1 VADVPGVTYPTD
13 TPTPRAI
20 RRFHVT
26 VMTGPSSGLRWN
38 ELSERCAIGSHT
50 SNDLVITDQTVSR
63 FHCELRID
71 GAVVRVRDLGSRN
84 GTSTAGVG
92 IVECTLGDG
101 AELAIGHTAVR
112 IDLDPQPTELATP
125 AAAMFGSMIG
135 GTLEMRDVFA
145 RLAKVAKSDAT
156 VLVEGE
162 TGTGKEGV
170 AEAIH
175 EHGGRAQA
183 PFVVVDCGAI
193 AASLLESELFGHEAG
208 AFTGAV
214 GRRIGAFEQASGG
227 TIFLDEIGELP
238 LELQPKLLRM
248 LETREIRRVGGKDV
262 IACDVRIIA
271 ATNRDLRAEVNRA
284 TFRADLYFRLA
295 VVKIELPPLR
305 KRREDVPPLVVHL
318 LRQLGASPRVAQLLL
333 DPGFLA
339 ELSRAPWVGNVREL
353 RNHLEQCVV
362 FEERLSPG
370 AAPVLASTTNV
381 HANETYELARRRVLD
396 EFERAYVV
404 ALLERTAGNVAAAA
418 RDAGVNRS
426 YLHRLIRRH
435 DLR

>member
-1 VADVPGVTYPTD
+1 VADVSGVTHPTD

-20 RRFHVT
+20 RRFRVQVT
-26 VMTGPSSGLRWN
+26 AGPSRGLLWN
-38 ELSERCAIGSHT
+38 ELSERCAIGSHV
-50 SNDLVITDQTVSR
+50 SNDLVIADPTVSR

-92 IVECTLGDG
+92 VVECMLGDG
-101 AELAIGHTAVR
+101 GELAIGHTSVR

-125 AAAMFGSMIG
+125 AAATFGSLIG
-135 GTLEMRDVFA
+135 GSPAMRDVFDK
-145 RLAKVAKSDAT
+145 LAKAAKSEAT

-162 TGTGKEGV
+162 TGTGKEGI
-170 AEAIH
+170 AEALH
-175 EHGGRAQA
+175 EHSDRASG
-183 PFVVVDCGAI
+183 PFVVIDCGAI
-193 AASLLESELFGHEAG
+193 AANLLESELFGHEAG

-214 GRRIGAFEQASGG
+214 GRRIGAFEQASRG

-248 LETREIRRVGGKDV
+248 LEAREIRRVGGKDV
-262 IACDVRIIA
+262 IACDVRIVA

-305 KRREDVPPLVVHL
+305 ERREDVPLLVTHL
-318 LRQLGASPRVAQLLL
+318 LRQLQASARVEQLLL
-333 DPGFLA
+333 EPDFLA

-370 AAPVLASTTNV
+370 AAPVLASKTNV
-381 HANETYELARRRVLD
+381 HANETYEIARRRVLD